1 MARAQISNI
10 RGRTAIVLP
19 DEVANKFNVLSGE
32 TVYVRETARGLE
44 ISGMSP
50 ADDNDM
56 RYAQA
61 TIQMYKDNWRYAGG

>member
-1 MARAQISNI
+1 MARAKISKI
-10 RGRTAIVLP
+10 RGRTAIVIP

-32 TVYVRETARGLE
+32 TVSVRETAQGLE

-50 ADDNDM
+50 AADNDM
-56 RYAQA
+56 RNAQA